1 MANPVLIV
9 TQHFKPE
16 VIGSAPYCTDMAEWL
31 AQQGRAVTVL
41 TGPAHYPNLSDF
53 QAFNASAPKRAVED
67 GVVIERLRNWIPR
80 KRSAVLRIVS
90 EFLFF
95 LAGIWAL
102 LSGRVRRHDLVVSL
116 SPSIFAVM
124 LGVLATR
131 RKGYHVAV
139 VHDIQSGLAAGLS
152 MVRSGFMLRLMRWCE
167 CITLNRTDA
176 VFVLTSE
183 MQNQLRQIG
192 VEVPIEIMPIWV
204 DTDRIQPRPLGTT
217 KAATLLYSGNLGRK
231 QGLEQVMALAEDL
244 ASLRPEVKLLL
255 RGDGS
260 ERRDLA
266 LMAAERGLRNVRF
279 ADLLP
284 RDQLSDGLAMGDI
297 HLVPQKPSAAD
308 FAIPSKIY
316 SIMAAGRPFIATA
329 HPGSSLWRLR
339 KETGAFICVPP
350 NDRAALS
357 DATFKL
363 LDSPELRSEMGA
375 KGRAFI
381 EQAHSKQMLLAK
393 FGGALELLERN
404 GSLEPQ
410 RLRVLVLEPD
420 KDGHPREWLLHLMH
434 NLADQEQIEE
444 IWFVVAP
451 ELRRLLMEDVP
462 PSLRDRIR
470 LVALSPEEQRFCT
483 HRMLPVS
490 GFARWWVMRHY
501 LRLTGADVGCFLSLD
516 HLSLP
521 LAFGLGAA
529 GRKLSGILFRPSVHY
544 PSLGAYRPTAAE
556 RIRDLRKAV
565 LYRLM
570 LLNSALTVVLS
581 LDPFFPDYAA
591 RRYLG
596 GHKVH
601 ALPDPVHPSP
611 VISSA
616 LTLPIPVPPDRIVF
630 LLFGVLTARKGILHL
645 MTALRQLSP
654 EMAARAAVVIAGK
667 VAPELGEQLAQQQ
680 ADLARERPEL
690 WFHIE
695 DRWLGSDEIN
705 ALVNRCDVVLAPY
718 QRFVGSSGVVLWAAR
733 AGKPLLT
740 QDYGLV
746 GRLVQDY
753 RLGLAADVTQ
763 PAQLAVAI
771 EQMVEKGPQHF
782 IDATAA
788 RKFIL
793 DRTPEAF
800 AAHVFGSLRTS

>member
-9 TQHFKPE
+9 TQHFRPE
-16 VIGSAPYCTDMAEWL
+16 VIGSAPYCTDLAEWL
-31 AQQGRAVTVL
+31 AQHGRAVTVL
-41 TGPAHYPNLSDF
+41 TGPAHYPNAADF
-53 QAFNASAPKRAVED
+53 DAFNAAAPKRDIEGGIVVE
-67 GVVIERLRNWIPR
+67 RMRNWIPH
-80 KRSAVLRIVS
+80 KRSAVLRIIS

-95 LAGIWAL
+95 MAGLLAL
-102 LSGRVRRHDLVVSL
+102 LSGRLARHSMVISL

-124 LGVLATR
+124 LGVFATR
-131 RKGYHVAV
+131 RKGRHVAV

-152 MVRSGFMLRLMRWCE
+152 MVRSGLMLRLMRWCE
-167 CITLNRTDA
+167 RITLNRTDA
-176 VFVLTSE
+176 VFVLTPE
-183 MQNQLRQIG
+183 MEGQLRQIG
-192 VEVPIEIMPIWV
+192 VIVPIEILPIWV
-204 DTDRIQPRPLGTT
+204 DTDRIQPCPQP
-217 KAATLLYSGNLGRK
+217 ASNAPTLLYSGNLGRK
-231 QGLEQVMALAEDL
+231 QGLDQVVALAEDL
-244 ASLRPEVKLLL
+244 ASLRPDVTVLL

-266 LMAAERGLRNVRF
+266 LIIAERGLRNVRF

-284 RDQLSDGLAMGDI
+284 REQLNEGLALGDI

-329 HPGSSLWRLR
+329 NPGSSLWRLR

-350 NDRAALS
+350 NDRSALCDAAL
-357 DATFKL
+357 KL
-363 LDSPELRSEMGA
+363 LDAPEQRAAMGA
-375 KGRAFI
+375 KGRAYI
-381 EQAHSKQMLLAK
+381 EQTHARQMLLTRFEK
-393 FGGALELLERN
+393 TLETLERE

-410 RLRVLVLEPD
+410 RRRVLVLEPD
-420 KDGHPREWLLHLMH
+420 RDGHPREWLLHLMR
-434 NLADQEQIEE
+434 NMADQEQIEE
-444 IWFVVAP
+444 IWFVVAQ
-451 ELRRLLMEDVP
+451 ELRRQLLQDVP
-462 PSLRDRIR
+462 PNLRDRIR

-483 HRMLPVS
+483 HRILPIS
-490 GFARWWVMRHY
+490 GFARWWVMRRY
-501 LRLTGADVGCFLSLD
+501 LRWTGADVGCFLSLD

-544 PSLGAYRPTAAE
+544 PSLGAYQPTAAE
-556 RIRDLRKAV
+556 RLRDLRKAV

-570 LLNSALTVVLS
+570 LLNRALNVVLT

-591 RRYLG
+591 RRYPG

-611 VISSA
+611 LSSSA
-616 LTLPIPVPPDRIVF
+616 VSLPVPVPTDRVVF

-645 MTALRQLSP
+645 MQALHLLSP
-654 EMAARAAVVIAGK
+654 EIASRTAVVIAGK
-667 VAPELGEQLAQQQ
+667 VATEVGNQLTEQQESLAQ
-680 ADLARERPEL
+680 ERPEL

-695 DRWLGSDEIN
+695 NRWLGSDEIN

-763 PAQLAVAI
+763 PQQLAAAI
-771 EQMVEKGPQHF
+771 EKMVRDGPQRF
-782 IDATAA
+782 IDSAAA
-788 RKFIL
+788 RNFVS